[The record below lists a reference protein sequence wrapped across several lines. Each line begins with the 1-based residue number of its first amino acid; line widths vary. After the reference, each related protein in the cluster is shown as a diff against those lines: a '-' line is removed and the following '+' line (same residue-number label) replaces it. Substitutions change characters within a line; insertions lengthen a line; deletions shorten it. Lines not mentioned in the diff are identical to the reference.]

1 MIYISINS
9 KGGVGK
15 STTANQILSSYLY
28 HLNNTPVQ
36 LIEIDDENN
45 DSAIFSQSKI
55 LQTKSLPTAKIKE
68 IDEIFISEED
78 IILDIGGNKTATLFL
93 DEMRKLGEFENIR
106 WFIPVGQGVQDN
118 ANALDTY
125 HAIKELDTNALIIF
139 VLSNVRTDDLKWEF
153 MYFFGNEFLDTPL
166 AICTQIDNPNYI
178 VIPSNEVINN
188 SKTFMKTV
196 LDISQNNI
204 DFRAKAKAEKDSF
217 KRRKF
222 LFLNRVKNEATQ
234 YIASLQDKVYPELD
248 RLLRK

>member
-28 HLNNTPVQ
+28 HKNNIPVQ

-45 DSAIFSQSKI
+45 DSAIFSKSKTI
-55 LQTKSLPTAKIKE
+55 NARSIATAKIKE
-68 IDEIFISEED
+68 IDEIFISTED

-93 DEMRKLGEFENIR
+93 AEMHKLGEFENIK

-125 HAIKELDTNALIIF
+125 NSIKKLDIEATIIF
-139 VLSNVRTDDLKWEF
+139 VLSNTRTDDLKWEF

-166 AICTQIDNPNYI
+166 AICNQVDNPSYI
-178 VIPSNEVINN
+178 VVPSNEVINN

-196 LDISQNNI
+196 LDISQNNM

-222 LFLNRVKNEATQ
+222 LFLNRVKNEAIE
-234 YIASLQDKVYPELD
+234 YIESLKDKVYPELD
-248 RLLRK
+248 R